1 MPIVNFISF
10 HGHRHTVTVPENEV
24 LMLAAVNN
32 GVSGID
38 ADCGGQCACAT
49 CHVYIEAPWAAIVP
63 SMDERENDMLGLTNE
78 RRDTSRLA
86 CQIVVTPELDGI
98 EVHLPEGQ
106 H

>member
-10 HGHRHTVTVPENEV
+10 DGRRHTVTASENQV
-24 LMLAAVNN
+24 LMQAAVDN
-32 GVSGID
+32 GVPGID

-49 CHVYIEAPWAAIVP
+49 CHVYIESPWAAIVP
-63 SMDERENDMLGLTNE
+63 RMGEREDEMLGLTNE
-78 RRDTSRLA
+78 RRDSSRLA
-86 CQIVVTPELDGI
+86 CQVVLTPELDGI